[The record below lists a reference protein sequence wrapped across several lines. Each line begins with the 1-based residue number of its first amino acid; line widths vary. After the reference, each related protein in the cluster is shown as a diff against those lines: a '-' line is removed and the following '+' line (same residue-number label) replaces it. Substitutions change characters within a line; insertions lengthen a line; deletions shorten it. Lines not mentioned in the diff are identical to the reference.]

1 MGVSRRCICLYI
13 IGGAFDLNSDRIVF
27 EYQRPSLSLPR
38 EVSTRKLPDI
48 IHPSQSSSHP
58 FTPSHPPSS
67 PTSSPIFPY
76 PGPETCCK
84 ARCCRF
90 GGVSEPGPFD
100 QRASIHP
107 SIQSIRSIRYT
118 STSTHIQTDTRTD
131 IYLHHYRDSHSL
143 TPTDSHSHTLTP
155 SHPPRRHTPA
165 CSLTDSRAAH
175 LPAPNQRERYL
186 LYPTCIYLVLRS
198 ASTAASQP

>member
-107 SIQSIRSIRYT
+107 SIQSIRSIR
-118 STSTHIQTDTRTD
+118 
-131 IYLHHYRDSHSL
+131 DSHSL